1 MSRRKSAVKR
11 KIDPDPEFHDL
22 RLAKFI
28 NMVMWNGKKSVAE
41 TIVYGALEKVGKK
54 KKKAPLEVFQ
64 VVIEMLEPMVEVKSR
79 RVGGATYTV
88 PVEIRGDRR
97 TTLAMR
103 WLIDAARRRSGME
116 MKESLVLELQD
127 AMEER
132 GAAFKKKQ
140 DVHKMAEASR
150 AFSHFRF

>member
-1 MSRRKSAVKR
+1 MARRKAATKR
-11 KIDPDPEFHDL
+11 KIDPDPQFHSV

-28 NMVMWNGKKSVAE
+28 NMVMWKGKKSVAE
-41 TIVYGALEKVGKK
+41 AIVYGALEKVAKQKK
-54 KKKAPLEVFQ
+54 QSSLQIFES
-64 VVIEMLEPMVEVKSR
+64 VIDILEPSLEVKSR

-88 PVEIRGDRR
+88 PVEIRAERR

-103 WLIDAARRRSGME
+103 WLISATRKRTGKGMQE
-116 MKESLVLELQD
+116 ILAEELQD
-127 AMEER
+127 VLQER

-140 DVHKMAEASR
+140 DVYKMAEASR

>member
-1 MSRRKSAVKR
+1 MARRRAAVKR
-11 KIDPDPEFHDL
+11 KIDPDPQFHSL

-41 TIVYGALEKVGKK
+41 SIVYGALEQVAKK
-54 KKKAPLEVFQ
+54 KKEPPIQIFDR
-64 VVIEMLEPMVEVKSR
+64 VIDMLEPAVEVKSR

-88 PVEIRGDRR
+88 PVEIRTDRR

-103 WLIDAARRRSGME
+103 WLIDSTRKRPGKGMQ
-116 MKESLVLELQD
+116 ESLIAELYD
-127 AMEER
+127 ALEER
-132 GAAFKKKQ
+132 GSAFKKKQ
-140 DVHKMAEASR
+140 DVYRMAEASR

>member
-1 MSRRKSAVKR
+1 MARRKAATKR
-11 KIDPDPEFHDL
+11 KIDPDPEFHSV

-28 NMVMWNGKKSVAE
+28 NMVMWNGKKSIAE
-41 TIVYGALEKVGKK
+41 TIVYGALEKVAKK
-54 KKKAPLEVFQ
+54 KQQPPVEIFDA
-64 VVIEMLEPMVEVKSR
+64 VIEALEPAVEVKSR

-88 PVEIRGDRR
+88 PVEIRTERR

-103 WLIDAARRRSGME
+103 WLIDATRKRPGKGME
-116 MKESLVLELQD
+116 ESLAQELQD
-127 AMEER
+127 VLEER

-140 DVHKMAEASR
+140 DIYKMAEASR